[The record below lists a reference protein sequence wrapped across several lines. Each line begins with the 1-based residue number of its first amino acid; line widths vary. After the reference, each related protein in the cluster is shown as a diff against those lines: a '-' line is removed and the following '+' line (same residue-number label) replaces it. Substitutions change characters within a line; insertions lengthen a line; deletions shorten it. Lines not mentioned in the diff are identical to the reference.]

1 MKSYPIQLCGDYFIN
16 HEIGMPIKQPG
27 FYGKYP
33 VGLFSWLD
41 LDQKN
46 RRGRFV
52 RTKKNTFLGWERFS
66 LGICVGLTVKK
77 CVIHNKIQNP
87 TYDRIWV

>member
-16 HEIGMPIKQPG
+16 HEIGMPIKTTG
-27 FYGKYP
+27 ILWKVSGWVVF
-33 VGLFSWLD
+33 VA
-41 LDQKN
+41 
-46 RRGRFV
+46 RFGPKKPKGSFC
-52 RTKKNTFLGWERFS
+52 TDKKNTFLGWERFS

>member
-16 HEIGMPIKQPG
+16 HEIGMPIQQPG

-41 LDQKN
+41 LDQKS

-52 RTKKNTFLGWERFS
+52 RTKKSDFFGLGKVFLRNLCRLDFRQMRD
-66 LGICVGLTVKK
+66 TK
-77 CVIHNKIQNP
+77 QNSKS
-87 TYDRIWV
+87 DM